1 MSMNDH
7 QPVIFH
13 YHIFK
18 NAGSSVNFALK
29 QFFGD
34 RYADFEGIH
43 AHDILL
49 PSSVAQFMRANPEV
63 RAVSSHLARPPV
75 PFDYVKPIVFLRHPL
90 LRAIS
95 VYEFTRRDSSQP
107 FFDIVSK
114 KSLAQ
119 YLEWA
124 LAGSPGGVVVRDYQ
138 VIHLSDASF
147 CANGILSAKATE
159 ADLNQALNVVS
170 DFPAIGIAES
180 FDRGMR
186 LFETLYEPLFPGLRL
201 RVVHENKTSHSR
213 SISDAEAELPPR
225 ILEEF
230 KIQNAYDY
238 RLYAHAHQK
247 FVSQCMNLEISTSPK
262 IEPKRTL

>member
-1 MSMNDH
+1 MSMNDR

-18 NAGSSVNFALK
+18 NAGTSVDFALK

-34 RYADFEGIH
+34 RYTAFEGIH

-49 PSSVAQFMRANPEV
+49 PSSVTEFLRANPEV
-63 RAVSSHLARPPV
+63 RAVASHSARPPV

-95 VYEFTRRDSSQP
+95 VYEFTRRDSNQP
-107 FFDIVSK
+107 FFDIVSRK
-114 KSLAQ
+114 NLVE

-124 LAGSPGGVVVRDYQ
+124 LARSRGGVVVRDYQ

-159 ADLNQALNVVS
+159 ADLNQAINVVS
-170 DFPAIGIAES
+170 DFPAIGIVES

-186 LFETLYEPLFPGLRL
+186 LFETLYEPFFPGLQL

-213 SISDAEAELPPR
+213 SIQDAEAELPPS

-238 RLYAHAHQK
+238 LLYAHAHQR
-247 FVSQCMNLEISTSPK
+247 FVSQCMNLGI
-262 IEPKRTL
+262 